1 MPENDRLNGHLD
13 EIDLES
19 VEREA
24 APTFLMR
31 LSVQLH
37 LAGLFFERVSREIKR
52 RPICLS
58 DCFSSAE
65 IKTAADW
72 IGSFSFACNQRI

>member
-37 LAGLFFERVSREIKR
+37 LAGLFFERVSRK
-52 RPICLS
+52 
-58 DCFSSAE
+58 